1 MTAMLKEDMNKM
13 TCGICGGDRIDKGF
27 IPFSVAESL
36 QLASRHKSNIW
47 SLFALN
53 GTEPWL
59 VSLETPVLTP
69 LTLANMAAVKKVC

>member
-1 MTAMLKEDMNKM
+1 MTAMVKEDTNKM

-53 GTEPWL
+53 GTEP
-59 VSLETPVLTP
+59 
-69 LTLANMAAVKKVC
+69 